1 MKSQR
6 ESLDV
11 GRETI
16 GVQEAMAALTGLTA
30 ASSRIWIR
38 SHVNYFLLRAVFLMM
53 S

>member
-11 GRETI
+11 GKKTS
-16 GVQEAMAALTGLTA
+16 GVQEAMAALTGLAA
-30 ASSRIWIR
+30 ASSRTWIR
-38 SHVNYFLLRAVFLMM
+38 SYVNYFLLRAVFLMM